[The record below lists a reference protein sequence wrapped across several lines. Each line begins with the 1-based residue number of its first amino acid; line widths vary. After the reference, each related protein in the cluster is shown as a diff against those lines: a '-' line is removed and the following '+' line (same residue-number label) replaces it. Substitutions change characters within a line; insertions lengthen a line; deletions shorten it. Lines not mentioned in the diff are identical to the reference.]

1 MACGR
6 YKVVSDM
13 GVVVGLGSGVEK
25 TNVEGDGKMVMA
37 ELEGSR
43 FTGVMLMEMGFD

>member
-13 GVVVGLGSGVEK
+13 GVIVGLGSGVEK
-25 TNVEGDGKMVMA
+25 TKVVVDGEMVM
-37 ELEGSR
+37 
-43 FTGVMLMEMGFD
+43 GVLAGCSHGCKG